1 MYKRPLTAA
10 LISGNRQEINKA
22 LEPFKDGAGYNY
34 PEILS
39 IPERLPEMAKNA
51 YNDTLGLITVA
62 LTKAFRAMNLIRP
75 MNADQIVE
83 LAETILDS
91 SNEDRLALEDVIL
104 FLQGLIRGKYG
115 ALYES
120 MDIPKFMEKFEVY
133 REARHQAL
141 VRIKEERHSNY
152 VAAGDDTRWSK
163 EDADREKEA
172 NRDAMANYLRDKYK
186 SE

>member
-1 MYKRPLTAA
+1 
-10 LISGNRQEINKA
+10 
-22 LEPFKDGAGYNY
+22 
-34 PEILS
+34 
-39 IPERLPEMAKNA
+39 
-51 YNDTLGLITVA
+51 
-62 LTKAFRAMNLIRP
+62 

-152 VAAGDDTRWSK
+152 VASGDATRWSK

-172 NRDAMANYLRDKYK
+172 NLDAMANYLRDKYK